1 LIVYKPL
8 GIIRNSALCL
18 LCRVRHNRHSCAVHL
33 LLSGKSLTDIK
44 NHLGHE
50 NLKSTMIYLHLNV
63 SRKRDAQKKF
73 IKYIQSAISEEPK
86 IDKLLSWENKEEI
99 LDWLDDL

>member
-1 LIVYKPL
+1 
-8 GIIRNSALCL
+8 
-18 LCRVRHNRHSCAVHL
+18 
-33 LLSGKSLTDIK
+33 
-44 NHLGHE
+44 
-50 NLKSTMIYLHLNV
+50 MIYLHLNV

-86 IDKLLSWENKEEI
+86 IDELLNRENKEEI